1 MNGSSKSER
10 GIREEL
16 PVTRSSLTRIRLRA
30 RGIRTPPRGRGCTPA
45 GGVTRGIEGKLV
57 LIFGIHRNLLLPGAR
72 LPRKPHHRLQLQDI
86 LFPDLTLILFAELL
100 GQLDATVDVLRAN
113 VVGGDLDRVG
123 KIGNLGWKVSIER
136 RVGRIRLEKRT

>member
-1 MNGSSKSER
+1 MYKDFSEAVPVPDYVRRDGVCNIGSHFPSNVVAPDLGK
-10 GIREEL
+10 
-16 PVTRSSLTRIRLRA
+16 SLT
-30 RGIRTPPRGRGCTPA
+30 
-45 GGVTRGIEGKLV
+45 
-57 LIFGIHRNLLLPGAR
+57 FGIHRNLLLPGAR
-72 LPRKPHHRLQLQDI
+72 LPRKPHHSLQLQDI